1 MLDNKTDMASFR
13 GEKREIDLSLRSNT
27 IVDKNVDVRSC
38 LGNQGASGASQKSHN
53 KANYFISQIL
63 GSKTHQFFFLN
74 IGKLK

>member
-1 MLDNKTDMASFR
+1 M
-13 GEKREIDLSLRSNT
+13 EIF
-27 IVDKNVDVRSC
+27 C
-38 LGNQGASGASQKSHN
+38 LGHQGASGASQKSHN